1 MNAASCR
8 TSYRLLSNVPI
19 EIKKDNHDDLW
30 TAIREQLV
38 ARYVRDPETDGY
50 GIYLVFW
57 FGGKGMRP
65 PPDGKKPRS
74 AAELE
79 DRLRGTLKP
88 EEKHRILVCAIDCAL
103 P

>member
-1 MNAASCR
+1 MEDKRSDIKVSFGGATR
-8 TSYRLLSNVPI
+8 FNVPI

-38 ARYVRDPETDGY
+38 ARYVRDPGTEGY

-57 FGGKGMRP
+57 FCSKGIRP

-74 AAELE
+74 AA
-79 DRLRGTLKP
+79 
-88 EEKHRILVCAIDCAL
+88 
-103 P
+103 